1 MCSWGEN
8 TISIHENSS
17 KRSRFWHFTS
27 TNRAP
32 SWKVFE
38 TFTRKTTYCCYVVSS
53 RRKSKNTCIN
63 SQMAKSCKL
72 SFNSSNKI
80 VSFLLR
86 KFNVTYWDQAQ
97 SHLLKDLIIML
108 SLKFKSNVLVVLWN
122 FKVIAKKPIW

>member
-1 MCSWGEN
+1 
-8 TISIHENSS
+8 
-17 KRSRFWHFTS
+17 
-27 TNRAP
+27 
-32 SWKVFE
+32 
-38 TFTRKTTYCCYVVSS
+38 
-53 RRKSKNTCIN
+53 
-63 SQMAKSCKL
+63 MAKSCKL